1 MYNEFFGLET
11 DPFRI
16 NPDQRF
22 LDMSES
28 HREALAT
35 LVYEVQEQK
44 GFIVITGEVGT
55 GKTTVLNALLGKLKP
70 TVQAAYLFN
79 TVLSLEDFFD
89 YLFEELELEPVEPF
103 RKVRALRRLNAHL
116 IERLR
121 MGLQTLL
128 IIDEAQNLSDELLE
142 EIRMLSNLETPQSKL
157 LQIVLVGQ
165 PELAEKLDQSEL
177 RQLRQRVELRH
188 QIVPLDACGTGQYVR
203 ERLLIAGH
211 ANAEIFTNSALR
223 DVYSYSRGI
232 PRVINVLCDNA
243 LLTAFA
249 RQSLRVSSAM
259 VKSAADDV
267 GLRAGARPRD
277 AAARDAAARGAVA
290 QRQSR
295 ARRPVK
301 PAGSWFGRWRRR
313 PVAPRV
319 EA

>member
-1 MYNEFFGLET
+1 MTSNERLEFLKDGAATFQELADRFDEIFGFKNKPHMNVEAKELIQSVPFSEILET
-11 DPFRI
+11 
-16 NPDQRF
+16 
-22 LDMSES
+22 LEK
-28 HREALAT
+28 
-35 LVYEVQEQK
+35 LVQGSTSPV
-44 GFIVITGEVGT
+44 
-55 GKTTVLNALLGKLKP
+55 
-70 TVQAAYLFN
+70 
-79 TVLSLEDFFD
+79 
-89 YLFEELELEPVEPF
+89 FEELEIEPIEPF
-103 RKVRALRRLNAHL
+103 RKVAALRRLNAHL

-165 PELAEKLDQSEL
+165 PELAAKLEQSEL

-188 QIVPLDACGTGQYVR
+188 EITPLDARGTGLYVR

-211 ANAEIFTNSALR
+211 SNGEIFTNSALR
-223 DVYSYSRGI
+223 DIHSYSCGI

-249 RQSLRVSSAM
+249 RQSLRVSSQM
-259 VKSAADDV
+259 VRSAADDV
-267 GLRAGARPRD
+267 GLRAGERPRD
-277 AAARDAAARGAVA
+277 AAAAARDAVA
-290 QRQSR
+290 QAQGP

-301 PAGSWFGRWRRR
+301 PPASRGWFERWRRR